1 MVEIG
6 TASMGF
12 AKELVIDFISFGAEE
27 SEGADAFLFFTAACS
42 AALVFFTSNADGRI
56 GVGVGAGG
64 AEEFGSFSSGATDA
78 VALTSSFS
86 SGAPL
91 VDALAIFSAAGMQ
104 SSAME
109 LTFSSAARKSSAVLA
124 CSSVVWAD

>member
-6 TASMGF
+6 TASIGF
-12 AKELVIDFISFGAEE
+12 SNELVNGFIFFGSEE
-27 SEGADAFLFFTAACS
+27 SDEVDAFLFFTAARS
-42 AALVFFTSNADGRI
+42 AALVFFTSDADGRI

-64 AEEFGSFSSGATDA
+64 AKEFGSFSSGATDA

-91 VDALAIFSAAGMQ
+91 VDALAISSAAGMQ